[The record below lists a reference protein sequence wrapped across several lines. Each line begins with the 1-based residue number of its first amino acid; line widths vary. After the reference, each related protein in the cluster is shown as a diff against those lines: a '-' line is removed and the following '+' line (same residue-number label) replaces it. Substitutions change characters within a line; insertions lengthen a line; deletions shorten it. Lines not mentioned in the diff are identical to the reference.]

1 MMHAPG
7 SNTLS
12 VFRTAYFLLIASII
26 ISIPVRSARAQDEG
40 AADPIKQTSDSSS
53 DEQPA
58 NVATRT
64 TSAKADAEPPATV
77 PAQVS
82 PDSPGKFYGLWV
94 LVPALAAI
102 LFALIARQVIIA
114 LILGI
119 LVASGMMCHLAG
131 INNPLNFVTF
141 AVDHY
146 LIGAIVSMKSDGSG
160 INLDHVKILIF
171 TLFIGAMI
179 GVMESSGGTRA
190 MVQKI
195 ASTIRTRRKGQV
207 GSLGAG
213 LLIFFD
219 DYASAM
225 ILGPGLRPV
234 FDRLR
239 ISREKLSYIVN
250 TCAVAVASLFIGTW
264 LAMQISFIDTGFQG
278 LKGSTPGFLE
288 GINANTTFWACI
300 PYRTY
305 TILCL
310 VMVLLVG
317 LTGRDFGPMKK
328 AERAALAG
336 SGPAVESTNVP
347 SNGRWL
353 LAFFPTLVLVGL
365 TIFLMNY
372 TGYQV
377 MKAEGRPLGLDN
389 FKNITDIRDSIG
401 ELLKRSDSHFAML
414 YASLSAATL
423 AILMAVFSRALTI
436 RGSMDAA
443 VRGMTHMFAACI
455 VLVLAWGLAK
465 ASNEL
470 QLGDVTRD
478 FLNRKVQAGEFS
490 ASWIPLC
497 SFLAACLVSFSIGTS
512 WGTMSLLCPPI
523 IQISA
528 GLFAGMQ
535 SDAALQMFYASVGG
549 VMAGAVFGNNC
560 SPLSDTTVL
569 SSIFCDCELESHVR
583 TQLPY
588 GLAVVIASVA
598 ANEGISRL
606 LAAYAPTFH
615 ANYWNVWFALG
626 SGALILLLLLLIIG
640 RRPPGLVSEPAI
652 ELNV

>member
-1 MMHAPG
+1 MTHSAGWTRQSACLPVLVLLFACIIGLIFHA
-7 SNTLS
+7 
-12 VFRTAYFLLIASII
+12 
-26 ISIPVRSARAQDEG
+26 SARAQNDVDAVG
-40 AADPIKQTSDSSS
+40 TSIRSPAATS
-53 DEQPA
+53 P
-58 NVATRT
+58 T
-64 TSAKADAEPPATV
+64 TA
-77 PAQVS
+77 PAQSVTK
-82 PDSPGKFYGLWV
+82 SPGKYYGLWV

-131 INNPLNFVTF
+131 TDNPLNFVTF

-146 LIGAIVSMKSDGSG
+146 LIGVLAYMNDAGTAIDTGH
-160 INLDHVKILIF
+160 LKIIIF

-190 MVQKI
+190 MVQRI

-207 GSLGAG
+207 GALGAG

-264 LAMQISFIDTGFQG
+264 LAMQISFIDSGFQG
-278 LKGSTPGFLE
+278 LKGSMPGFLQ

-305 TILCL
+305 TLLCL
-310 VMVLLVG
+310 VMVLWVG
-317 LTGRDFGPMKK
+317 LTGRDFGPMKT

-336 SGPAVESTNVP
+336 PKTAPQMEAQSD
-347 SNGRWL
+347 NGRWM
-353 LAFFPTLVLVGL
+353 LAFFPTLLLVAL

-377 MKAEGRPLGLDN
+377 MKAEGMTLRLDN
-389 FKNITDIRDSIG
+389 IWDIRDSIA

-414 YASLSAATL
+414 YASLSAAALAIFL
-423 AILMAVFSRALTI
+423 AILSRALTI
-436 RGSMDAA
+436 RGAMDAA
-443 VRGMTHMFAACI
+443 VRGATHMFAACI
-455 VLVLAWGLAK
+455 ILVLAWGLAR

-470 QLGDVTRD
+470 QLGDVARD
-478 FLNRKVQAGEFS
+478 FLNRKVQEGVFS
-490 ASWIPLC
+490 ASWIPL
-497 SFLAACLVSFSIGTS
+497 SAFLAACLVSFSIGTS

-528 GLFAGMQ
+528 GLFANMQ

-569 SSIFCDCELESHVR
+569 SSIFCDCDLDAHVR

-588 GLAVVIASVA
+588 GLAVVFASIA
-598 ANEGISRL
+598 ANEGIGRL
-606 LAAYAPTFH
+606 LAAYAPSIH

-626 SGALILLLLLLIIG
+626 SGSLILLLLLLIVG

>member
-1 MMHAPG
+1 MRQRPTPTPAQAFG
-7 SNTLS
+7 I
-12 VFRTAYFLLIASII
+12 AIAALLICA
-26 ISIPVRSARAQDEG
+26 VAFATTHAQVVDSN
-40 AADPIKQTSDSSS
+40 QT
-53 DEQPA
+53 PA
-58 NVATRT
+58 VS
-64 TSAKADAEPPATV
+64 TSAPATQ
-77 PAQVS
+77 PS
-82 PDSPGKFYGLWV
+82 TSPGQYYGLWV

-119 LVASGMMCHLAG
+119 LVASGMICHMMG
-131 INNPLNFVTF
+131 INNPLTFVTF

-146 LIGAIVSMKSDGSG
+146 LIGAIVKMKQDGSG
-160 INLDHVKILIF
+160 IDLDHIKILIF

-179 GVMESSGGTRA
+179 GVMEASGGTRA
-190 MVQKI
+190 LVQKI
-195 ASTIRTRRKGQV
+195 ASTIRTRRKGQIS
-207 GSLGAG
+207 SLGAG

-264 LAMQISFIDTGFQG
+264 LAMQISFIDSGFQG
-278 LKGSTPGFLE
+278 LKGAVPGFLE

-305 TILCL
+305 SILCL
-310 VMVLLVG
+310 VMVLWIG

-336 SGPAVESTNVP
+336 PATAVENTVEA
-347 SNGRWL
+347 SNGRWM
-353 LAFFPTLVLVGL
+353 LAFFPTLLLVAL
-365 TIFLMNY
+365 TIFFMNY
-372 TGYQV
+372 TGYEV
-377 MKAEGRPLGLDN
+377 LKAEGKELS
-389 FKNITDIRDSIG
+389 FANIWDIRDSIG

-478 FLNRKVQAGEFS
+478 FLNRKVQEGVFS
-490 ASWIPLC
+490 TSWIPLC
-497 SFLAACLVSFSIGTS
+497 AFLAACLVSFSIGTS

-569 SSIFCDCELESHVR
+569 SSIFCDCDLDSHVR

-588 GLAVVIASVA
+588 GLAVVVASVA

-606 LAAYAPTFH
+606 LAAYAPSIHT
-615 ANYWNVWFALG
+615 NYWNVWWALG
-626 SGALILLLLLLIIG
+626 CGALILLILLLVIG